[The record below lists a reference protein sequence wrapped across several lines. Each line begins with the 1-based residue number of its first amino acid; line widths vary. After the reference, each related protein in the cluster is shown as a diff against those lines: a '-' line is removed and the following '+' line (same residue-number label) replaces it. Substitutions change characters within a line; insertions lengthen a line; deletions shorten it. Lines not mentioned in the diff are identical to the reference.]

1 MSTYA
6 ITTLL
11 RLWKQNEFTAEQAV
25 GYTIQHVASLI
36 ERVAAL
42 EKRLN
47 QLETAR
53 RDSQSPKQ
61 A

>member
-1 MSTYA
+1 MSTYS

-11 RLWKQNEFTAEQAV
+11 RLWKQNELTAEQAV
-25 GYTIQHVASLI
+25 GYSIQHLMTLI
-36 ERVAAL
+36 ERVTAL

-47 QLETAR
+47 QLESTR
-53 RDSQSPKQ
+53 HDSSKPTQ